1 MKDKKVLDAC
11 CGSRMFWF
19 DNQDERTLFIDIRE
33 KCERIV
39 DIGTHGTIGRKPIV
53 VNPDLV
59 ADFRKMPFENETF
72 YHIVFGPPHFYK
84 GAGAT
89 GKIAFQYGLLKETW
103 KDDLRK
109 GFAECFRVLKPN
121 GTLIFKW
128 CESEIPLKEVLAL
141 TDNKPLYGHRSGKK
155 AMTHWVAFI
164 KSNVAL

>member
-1 MKDKKVLDAC
+1 MELNKKVLDAC

-19 DNQDERTLFIDIRE
+19 DNQDERTLYIDIRE
-33 KCERIV
+33 KCQRIV

-53 VNPDLV
+53 INPDLV
-59 ADFRKMPFENETF
+59 SDFRSMPFENESF
-72 YHIVFGPPHFYK
+72 YHVVFDPPHFYK
-84 GAGAT
+84 GAGET

-103 KDDLRK
+103 REDLKK

-141 TDNKPLYGHRSGKK
+141 TNEKPLYGHRSGKK

-164 KSNVAL
+164 KT